1 MKKNNTTNNKAE
13 ETHKAVLQGQQ
24 QGGNHGGGG
33 SKGTNMGNQTKQNS
47 VRAQQQDQDGDTMG
61 RKGKK

>member
-1 MKKNNTTNNKAE
+1 MKKNDKNIKAE
-13 ETHKAVLQGQQ
+13 ESHKAILQGQQ

-33 SKGTNMGNQTKQNS
+33 SKGGNFGNQTKVNS
-47 VRAQQQDQDGDTMG
+47 VRTQQQDQDGDTQG